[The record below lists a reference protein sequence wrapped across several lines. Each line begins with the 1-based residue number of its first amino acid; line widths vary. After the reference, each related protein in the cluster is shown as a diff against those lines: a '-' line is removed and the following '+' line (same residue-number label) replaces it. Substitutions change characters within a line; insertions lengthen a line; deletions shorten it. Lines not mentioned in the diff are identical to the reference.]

1 LVAAPKASVLTAA
14 ILLASALPIAI
25 AGQIPILPSD
35 WSVNAK
41 LSLTTNPPSE
51 KQVEAFVSWL
61 LKEQGEAQ
69 CSFSFK

>member
-1 LVAAPKASVLTAA
+1 
-14 ILLASALPIAI
+14 LPRRYPIST
-25 AGQIPILPSD
+25 AGQIPDLARRD
-35 WSVNAK
+35 WSVDAK

-61 LKEQGEAQ
+61 LKEQGEAL